1 MGSPSS
7 TALPEEM
14 EAKSSQRSQPPQ
26 RPQGENGEIITD
38 IWWPKPSGVFC
49 MLRWSH
55 HLYRLFFVV
64 HASLGQFIRCFPAW
78 PRCQSRFHAA
88 CSVLS
93 DGYQTPV
100 FLITTFAASYQR
112 ADTDTVV
119 VVKKRKK
126 KKIIKTMRS
135 DVYFPYQS
143 SMRAPCQYSIKP
155 KPYIKQA
162 IKKAQSPLRPLAW
175 LTDNPARRYQ
185 PNWVPLDPRLLLSAS
200 LQIMSYSAPIV
211 GKAER
216 SQREGIYK

>member
-1 MGSPSS
+1 MDSPSS

-55 HLYRLFFVV
+55 HLYQLFFCSSCKLGPVYQV
-64 HASLGQFIRCFPAW
+64 LSSLTSVPEPFP
-78 PRCQSRFHAA
+78 
-88 CSVLS
+88 CSVQCAEWRISNSCISNNHLRRLKPKS
-93 DGYQTPV
+93 WHWYSGGG
-100 FLITTFAASYQR
+100 
-112 ADTDTVV
+112 
-119 VVKKRKK
+119 KK
-126 KKIIKTMRS
+126 KEKEKDNKNNAERL
-135 DVYFPYQS
+135 YFPYQS
-143 SMRAPCQYSIKP
+143 SVRAPCQYSIKP

-162 IKKAQSPLRPLAW
+162 IKKAQSPLCPLAW